1 MNPKDRHLDTPSE
14 ANRDKHINFAAL
26 ENNDEDPADAPSF
39 GKLSP
44 EDPGGTKN
52 EQTLDVVVDNV
63 DYFVRIIPFDF
74 NDETR
79 YYVSVNDG
87 PNHLFVWDEQMR
99 HIRSLDADASVLPA
113 GLVIAINRQLISSKK

>member
-14 ANRDKHINFAAL
+14 ANRDKHINFAAM

-39 GKLSP
+39 GVLSP
-44 EDPGGTKN
+44 GDPGGRRN
-52 EQTLDVVVDNV
+52 EQTFDVVVDNV

-87 PNHLFVWDEQMR
+87 PNHLFVWDEQMMQ
-99 HIRSLDADASVLPA
+99 IRPLDDNASILPA
-113 GLVIAINRQLISSKK
+113 GLDIAINR